1 MPATYLVVIS
11 RSSAEER
18 YKFDFVRKVEGSTA
32 ADKEDSFVF
41 SVSPHETCSL
51 TNTGREQENDA
62 FYQRGKVIIKGES
75 MTDIDSALS
84 VLQIGGTSNNL
95 TISNTGV
102 LSSYSPSGSGSS
114 NLNWEI
120 GKNQAEFPALK
131 IGSPNYKLVFL
142 EDVDLVTTRLSP
154 HDNLPGANLY

>member
-1 MPATYLVVIS
+1 VVIS
-11 RSSAEER
+11 RRSEEEP
-18 YKFDFVRKVEGSTA
+18 YKFDFVKKVEGNAPT
-32 ADKEDSFVF
+32 DKEDPFVF

-95 TISNTGV
+95 TISNTGA
-102 LSSYSPSGSGSS
+102 LSS
-114 NLNWEI
+114 
-120 GKNQAEFPALK
+120 LK
-131 IGSPNYKLVFL
+131 VGTNNYKLVFL
-142 EDVDLVTTRLSP
+142 NDVNLVTEHS
-154 HDNLPGANLY
+154 DAGVY